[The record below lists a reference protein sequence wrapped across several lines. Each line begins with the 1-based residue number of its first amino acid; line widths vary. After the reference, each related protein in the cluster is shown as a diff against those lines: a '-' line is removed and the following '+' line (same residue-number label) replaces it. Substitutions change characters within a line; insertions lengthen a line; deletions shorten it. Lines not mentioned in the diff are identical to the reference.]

1 MADSTSPSIA
11 PTYGLKWVKRFSYG
25 YDPQWSI
32 EPDHS
37 AIEVIARKTFSI
49 PPDVDISVTF
59 FKEGALNK
67 LYKVNVGEAS
77 YIIRVAL
84 PVDPAKTL
92 SEVTTMRL
100 IRDKVSSPLLIG
112 LCRR

>member
-11 PTYGLKWVKRFSYG
+11 PTHGLKWVKRFSYG

-32 EPDHS
+32 EPDQS
-37 AIEVIARKTFSI
+37 AIEVIARQTFSI
-49 PPDVDISVTF
+49 RPDADVSVTF

-67 LYKVNVGEAS
+67 LYKVDVGEAS

-100 IRDKVSSPLLIG
+100 VRDKVSSPSVTEVSR
-112 LCRR
+112 C